1 MCQVGRRKQSLLVY
15 AWKSSGVGVEMWPTV
30 HVHILLER
38 ALMLKLKVLPD
49 TDDLKPNDLFLG
61 ESS

>member
-15 AWKSSGVGVEMWPTV
+15 AWRSSGVGVEMWPTV

-49 TDDLKPNDLFLG
+49 TDDLKPT
-61 ESS
+61 